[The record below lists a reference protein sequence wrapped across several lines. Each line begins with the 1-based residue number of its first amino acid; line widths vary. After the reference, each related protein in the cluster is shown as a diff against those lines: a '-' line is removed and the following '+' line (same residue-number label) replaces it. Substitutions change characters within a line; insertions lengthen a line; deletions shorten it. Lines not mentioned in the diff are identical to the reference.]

1 MVSRK
6 CFSGITLVLTKWC
19 NGGIIYSEGEVRMM
33 NVENIKVG
41 ETYKYKEL
49 CNLLDVKCETATNKR
64 VELYEEFQRY
74 FDYEKVNKQ
83 NFLITKIYDNP
94 LPGLENG
101 FFYKTM
107 IIPVKCSK
115 EDYQYLLQCS
125 RWAGDCWNEIVK
137 ADKEFDR
144 NNGRLMNKKELQSF
158 VKNLTPLHAAG
169 NQHVYLKYYIAR
181 DAMFRSRKAG
191 HENSKR
197 VKLPYKKKKYFVV
210 GWNVF
215 CYSIDYKRHELRLA
229 KKVDENGKYQKPIT
243 CSFKTMPRYV
253 VEIELIY
260 RDGLCLAIKYKEP
273 KINTDIKTNNV
284 AAIDLGE
291 IHSITSIDNNGN
303 AIIITGRK
311 IRSIKRLQNKE
322 QAKLRSKRDKLTKGS
337 RQYRKYS
344 RAIYK
349 LKVKTDKQILDCVHK
364 ISKLY
369 LDYCI
374 ENGISKVYYGDL
386 DSCTRNTKERANKL
400 IGQKLNDWCYGLLML
415 QLENKLSRYGIE
427 LVKVSEAYSSQTCP
441 HCGHRHKPTGRNYE
455 CQCGYKQ
462 HRDVVG
468 AMNIL
473 NFNEK
478 DVQLEKYNN
487 LKYLRIA

>member
-1 MVSRK
+1 M
-6 CFSGITLVLTKWC
+6 
-19 NGGIIYSEGEVRMM
+19 
-33 NVENIKVG
+33 NIKV
-41 ETYKYKEL
+41 EDIYKYKDI
-49 CNLLDVKCETATNKR
+49 CNLLGVPFSDATNKKI
-64 VELYEEFQRY
+64 EYLEEFERY
-74 FDYEKVNKQ
+74 CKFDRIDNR
-83 NFLITKIYDNP
+83 NFVIKEVYDKP
-94 LPGLENG
+94 LAGFENG

-107 IIPVKCSK
+107 YIPVKCSK
-115 EDYQYLLQCS
+115 SDYGYLMKCNKWS
-125 RWAGDCWNEIVK
+125 AECWNKLVE
-137 ADKEFDR
+137 ADTKFHEENSR
-144 NNGRLMNKKELQSF
+144 YMKKSELQSF
-158 VKNLTPLHAAG
+158 VKNITPLHAVG
-169 NQHVYLKYYIAR
+169 NQHVYLKYFNCR
-181 DAMFRSRKAG
+181 DAMFRSIQANHDG
-191 HENSKR
+191 SKSA
-197 VKLPYKKKKYFVV
+197 KLPYKKKKYFVT

-215 CYSIDYKRHELRLA
+215 CYVIDYKNHKLKLA
-229 KKVDENGKYQKPIT
+229 KKVDENGRPQKPII
-243 CSFKTMPRYV
+243 CSFKTMPKHV

-260 RDGLCLAIKYKEP
+260 RDGLCLAVKYKEP
-273 KINTDIKTNNV
+273 KTNTDIKTNNV

-303 AIIITGRK
+303 TIIITGRK

-322 QAKLRSKRDKLTKGS
+322 QAKLRSKRDKIAKGS

-349 LKVKTDKQILDCVHK
+349 LSIKTDKQILDCVHK

-386 DSCTRNTKERANKL
+386 DSCTRGHHDDMSKYTN
-400 IGQKLNDWCYGLLML
+400 QKLRDWCYGLLML

-441 HCGHRHKPTGRNYE
+441 HCGHRYKPTGRNYE

>member
-1 MVSRK
+1 
-6 CFSGITLVLTKWC
+6 
-19 NGGIIYSEGEVRMM
+19 M
-33 NVENIKVG
+33 NIENIRVG

-49 CNLLDVKCETATNKR
+49 CNLLGVKCETATNKR

-107 IIPVKCSK
+107 VIPVKCSK

-125 RWAGDCWNEIVK
+125 HWAGDCWNEIVK
-137 ADKEFDR
+137 ADKEFDK

-181 DAMFRSRKAG
+181 DAMFRSRQAEHK
-191 HENSKR
+191 NSNK
-197 VKLPYKKKKYFVV
+197 VKLPYKTKKYFVV

-229 KKVDENGKYQKPIT
+229 KKVDENGKYQNPIT
-243 CSFKTMPRYV
+243 CSFKTMPKHV

-260 RDGLCLAIKYKEP
+260 RDGLCLAVKYKEP
-273 KINTDIKTNNV
+273 KTNTDIKSNNV

-303 AIIITGRK
+303 AIIITGRR

-337 RQYRKYS
+337 RQYKKYS

-349 LKVKTDKQILDCVHK
+349 LSVKTDKQILDCVHK

-374 ENGISKVYYGDL
+374 EHGISKVYYGDL

-400 IGQKLNDWCYGLLML
+400 VGQKLNDWCYGLLML
-415 QLENKLSRYGIE
+415 QLENKLNRYGIE
-427 LVKVSEAYSSQTCP
+427 LIKVSEAYSSQTCP

-462 HRDVVG
+462 HRDIVG

-478 DVQLEKYNN
+478 DIQLEKYNN

>member
-1 MVSRK
+1 MCK
-6 CFSGITLVLTKWC
+6 LL
-19 NGGIIYSEGEVRMM
+19 EVKR
-33 NVENIKVG
+33 E
-41 ETYKYKEL
+41 
-49 CNLLDVKCETATNKR
+49 DATNKK
-64 VELYEEFQRY
+64 VEQLEEFERY
-74 FDYEKVNKQ
+74 F
-83 NFLITKIYDNP
+83 NFERPDKYNFIIKEIYDEP
-94 LPGLENG
+94 KPGFENG
-101 FFYKTM
+101 FFYKTV

-115 EDYQYLLQCS
+115 EDYGYLIQC
-125 RWAGDCWNEIVK
+125 RKWAGDCWNALVK
-137 ADKEFDR
+137 ADKDYYEE
-144 NNGRLMNKKELQSF
+144 NKKFMNRSQLQSF
-158 VKNLTPLHAAG
+158 VKGLTPLHAAG
-169 NQHVYLKYYIAR
+169 NQHVYLEYFTSR

-191 HENSKR
+191 HKNSNK
-197 VKLPYKKKKYFVV
+197 VELPYKKKKYFVV

-215 CYSIDYKRHELRLA
+215 CYVIDYKNHKLKLA
-229 KKVDENGKYQKPIT
+229 KKVDENGRPQKPVI
-243 CSFKTMPRYV
+243 CSFKTMPKHV

-273 KINTDIKTNNV
+273 KTNTDIKTNNV
-284 AAIDLGE
+284 SAIDLGE

-349 LKVKTDKQILDCVHK
+349 LSVKTDKQILDCIHK

-400 IGQKLNDWCYGLLML
+400 VGQKLNDWCYGLLML

>member
-1 MVSRK
+1 M
-6 CFSGITLVLTKWC
+6 
-19 NGGIIYSEGEVRMM
+19 
-33 NVENIKVG
+33 NIKVG
-41 ETYKYKEL
+41 DVYKYKDI
-49 CNLLDVKCETATNKR
+49 CNLLGVPFSDATNKK
-64 VELYEEFQRY
+64 VEYLEEFERY
-74 FDYEKVNKQ
+74 CKFDRIDNR
-83 NFLITKIYDNP
+83 NFVIKEVYDKP
-94 LPGLENG
+94 LAGFENG
-101 FFYKTM
+101 FFYKT
-107 IIPVKCSK
+107 IYVPVKCSK
-115 EDYQYLLQCS
+115 TDYDYLMKCNKWS
-125 RWAGDCWNEIVK
+125 AECWNKLVE
-137 ADKEFDR
+137 ADTKFHEE
-144 NNGRLMNKKELQSF
+144 NGRYMKKSELQSF
-158 VKNLTPLHAAG
+158 VKNITPLHAVG
-169 NQHVYLKYYIAR
+169 NQHVYLKYFNCR
-181 DAMFRSRKAG
+181 DAMFRSIQANHDG
-191 HENSKR
+191 SKTA
-197 VKLPYKKKKYFVV
+197 KLPYKKKKYFVT

-215 CYSIDYKRHELRLA
+215 CYVIDYKNHKLKLA
-229 KKVDENGKYQKPIT
+229 KKVDENGRPQKPII
-243 CSFKTMPRYV
+243 CSFKTMPKHV

-260 RDGLCLAIKYKEP
+260 RDGLCLAVKYKEP
-273 KINTDIKTNNV
+273 KTNTDIKTNNV

-349 LKVKTDKQILDCVHK
+349 LSVKTDKQILDCVHK

-386 DSCTRNTKERANKL
+386 DSCTRGHKNDMSKFTN
-400 IGQKLNDWCYGLLML
+400 QKLRDWCYGLLML

-478 DVQLEKYNN
+478 DIQLEQYNN

>member
-1 MVSRK
+1 
-6 CFSGITLVLTKWC
+6 
-19 NGGIIYSEGEVRMM
+19 MM
-33 NVENIKVG
+33 NIENIKVG
-41 ETYKYKEL
+41 EMYKYREL
-49 CNLLDVKCETATNKR
+49 CKLLGVKCQEGQNKR
-64 VELYEEFQRY
+64 IELYEEFQRY
-74 FDYEKVNKQ
+74 FEYEKVNKQ

-115 EDYQYLLQCS
+115 DDYQYLMQCS
-125 RWAGDCWNEIVK
+125 KWAGDCWNKLVK
-137 ADKEFDR
+137 ADNDFYKE
-144 NNGRLMNKKELQSF
+144 NGRLMQKSELQSF
-158 VKNLTPLHAAG
+158 VKNITPLHAVG
-169 NQHVYLKYYIAR
+169 NQHVYLKYYVAR
-181 DAMFRSRKAG
+181 DAMFRSRNAG
-191 HENSKR
+191 HKDSKK
-197 VKLPYKKKKYFVV
+197 VELPHKHKKYFVV

-215 CYSIDYKRHELRLA
+215 CYSIDYKNKILKLS
-229 KKVDENGKYQKPIT
+229 KKVDKNGKKQNPIV
-243 CSFKTMPRYV
+243 CSFKTMPKHV

-260 RDGLCLAIKYKEP
+260 RDGLCLAVKYKEP
-273 KINTDIKTNNV
+273 KTNTDIKTNNV

-291 IHSITSIDNNGN
+291 IHSITSIDNNCN

-374 ENGISKVYYGDL
+374 ENGISKVYYGDV
-386 DSCTRNTKERANKL
+386 DSCTRNTKERTNKL
-400 IGQKLNDWCYGLLML
+400 LGQKLNDWCYGLLML
-415 QLENKLSRYGIE
+415 QLENKLSRYKIE
-427 LVKVSEAYSSQTCP
+427 LVKVSEAYSSKTCP
-441 HCGHRHKPTGRNYE
+441 HSGHRHKPTGRNYE

>member
-1 MVSRK
+1 
-6 CFSGITLVLTKWC
+6 
-19 NGGIIYSEGEVRMM
+19 MM
-33 NVENIKVG
+33 NIENIKVG
-41 ETYKYKEL
+41 EMYKYREL
-49 CNLLDVKCETATNKR
+49 CKLLGVKCQEGQNKR
-64 VELYEEFQRY
+64 IELYEEFQRY
-74 FDYEKVNKQ
+74 FEYEKVNKQ

-115 EDYQYLLQCS
+115 DDYQYLMQCS
-125 RWAGDCWNEIVK
+125 KWAGDCWNKLVK
-137 ADKEFDR
+137 ADNDFYKE
-144 NNGRLMNKKELQSF
+144 NGRLMQKSELQSF
-158 VKNLTPLHAAG
+158 VKNITPLHAVG
-169 NQHVYLKYYIAR
+169 NQHVYLKYYVAR
-181 DAMFRSRKAG
+181 DAMFRSSNAG
-191 HENSKR
+191 HKDSKK
-197 VKLPYKKKKYFVV
+197 VELPHKHKKYFVV

-215 CYSIDYKRHELRLA
+215 CYSIDYKNKILKLS
-229 KKVDENGKYQKPIT
+229 KKVDKNGKKQNPIV
-243 CSFKTMPRYV
+243 CSFKTMPKHV

-260 RDGLCLAIKYKEP
+260 RDGLCLAVKYKEP
-273 KINTDIKTNNV
+273 KTNTDIKTNNV

-374 ENGISKVYYGDL
+374 ENGISKVYYGDV
-386 DSCTRNTKERANKL
+386 DSCTRNTKERTNKL
-400 IGQKLNDWCYGLLML
+400 LGQKLNDWCYGLLML
-415 QLENKLSRYGIE
+415 QLENKLSRYKIE

-478 DVQLEKYNN
+478 DIQLEKYNN

>member
-1 MVSRK
+1 M
-6 CFSGITLVLTKWC
+6 
-19 NGGIIYSEGEVRMM
+19 EVKR
-33 NVENIKVG
+33 E
-41 ETYKYKEL
+41 
-49 CNLLDVKCETATNKR
+49 DATNKK
-64 VELYEEFQRY
+64 VEQLEEFERY
-74 FDYEKVNKQ
+74 F
-83 NFLITKIYDNP
+83 NFERPDKYNFIIKEIYDNP
-94 LPGLENG
+94 KPGFENG
-101 FFYKTM
+101 FFYKTV
-107 IIPVKCSK
+107 IVPVKCSK
-115 EDYQYLLQCS
+115 EDYDYLIQC
-125 RWAGDCWNEIVK
+125 RKWAGDCWNALVK
-137 ADKEFDR
+137 ADKECYEE
-144 NNGRLMNKKELQSF
+144 NKKFMNRSQLQLF
-158 VKNLTPLHAAG
+158 VKGLTPLHAAG
-169 NQHVYLKYYIAR
+169 NQHVYLEYFTSR

-191 HENSKR
+191 HKNSNK
-197 VKLPYKKKKYFVV
+197 VELPYKKKKYFVV

-215 CYSIDYKRHELRLA
+215 CYVIDYKNHKLKLA
-229 KKVDENGKYQKPIT
+229 KKVDENGHQQPPIICT
-243 CSFKTMPRYV
+243 FKTMPKHV

-260 RDGLCLAIKYKEP
+260 RNGLCLAVKYKEP
-273 KINTDIKTNNV
+273 KTNTDIKTNNV

-349 LKVKTDKQILDCVHK
+349 LSVKTDKQILDCVHK

-400 IGQKLNDWCYGLLML
+400 VGQKLNDWCYGLLML
-415 QLENKLSRYGIE
+415 QLENKLSRYGIK
-427 LVKVSEAYSSQTCP
+427 LVKISEAYSSQTCP

-455 CQCGYKQ
+455 CQCGYEQ

-468 AMNIL
+468 AINIL

>member
-1 MVSRK
+1 
-6 CFSGITLVLTKWC
+6 
-19 NGGIIYSEGEVRMM
+19 M

-41 ETYKYKEL
+41 EIYKYKEL
-49 CNLLDVKCETATNKR
+49 CELLGVKCETATNKR

-74 FDYEKVNKQ
+74 FDFERPDNRH
-83 NFLITKIYDNP
+83 FLIKKIYDKP

-107 IIPVKCSK
+107 IIPTKCSNA
-115 EDYQYLLQCS
+115 DYQYLMRCS
-125 RWAGDCWNEIVK
+125 KWAGDCWNEIVK
-137 ADKEFDR
+137 ADKEFTK
-144 NNGRLMNKKELQSF
+144 NNGRVMNKKELQSF
-158 VKNLTPLHAAG
+158 VKNITPLHAVG
-169 NQHVYLKYYIAR
+169 NQHVYLKYFTAR
-181 DAMFRSRKAG
+181 DAMFNSMKAG
-191 HENSKR
+191 HKNSKK

-215 CYSIDYKRHELRLA
+215 CYSIDYKKHELRLA
-229 KKVDENGKYQKPIT
+229 KKVDENGKYQKPII
-243 CSFKTMPRYV
+243 CSFKTMPKHV

-273 KINTDIKTNNV
+273 KTNTNIKTNNV

-349 LKVKTDKQILDCVHK
+349 LSVKTDKQILDCVHK

-386 DSCTRNTKERANKL
+386 DSCTRGHSDDMSKYTN
-400 IGQKLNDWCYGLLML
+400 QKLRDWCYGLLML

-427 LVKVSEAYSSQTCP
+427 LIKVSEAYSSQTCP
-441 HCGHRHKPTGRNYE
+441 HCNHRHKPTGRNYE

-478 DVQLEKYNN
+478 DIQLEKYSN

>member
-1 MVSRK
+1 MVSIK
-6 CFSGITLVLTKWC
+6 CFSGITMVLTKWC
-19 NGGIIYSEGEVRMM
+19 ISGIIYLESAARMM
-33 NVENIKVG
+33 NVKNIKVG
-41 ETYKYKEL
+41 KTYKYKEL
-49 CNLLDVKCETATNKR
+49 CDLLGVKCETATNKR
-64 VELYEEFQRY
+64 VELLEEFERY
-74 FDYEKVNKQ
+74 FDFERPDKRH
-83 NFLITKIYDNP
+83 FLIKKIYDNP
-94 LPGLENG
+94 LQGLENG
-101 FFYKTM
+101 FFYKTV

-115 EDYQYLLQCS
+115 EDYQYLTKCS
-125 RWAGDCWNEIVK
+125 KWAGECWNKIVK
-137 ADKEFDR
+137 ADNDYYKENKKF
-144 NNGRLMNKKELQSF
+144 MNKKELQSF
-158 VKNLTPLHAAG
+158 VTNITPLHAVG
-169 NQHVYLKYYIAR
+169 NQHVYLKY
-181 DAMFRSRKAG
+181 
-191 HENSKR
+191 
-197 VKLPYKKKKYFVV
+197 FVT

-215 CYSIDYKRHELRLA
+215 CCSIDYKNHKLKLA
-229 KKVDENGKYQKPIT
+229 KKVDEDGKKQSPII
-243 CSFKTMPRYV
+243 CSFKTMPKHV

-260 RDGLCLAIKYKEP
+260 RDGLCLAVKYKEP
-273 KINTDIKTNNV
+273 KINKNIKTNNI

-291 IHSITSIDNNGN
+291 IQSITSIDNNGN

-349 LKVKTDKQILDCVHK
+349 LSVKTDKQILDCVHK

-386 DSCTRNTKERANKL
+386 DSCTRNTKERVNKL
-400 IGQKLNDWCYGLLML
+400 VGQKLNDWCYGLLML

>member
-1 MVSRK
+1 
-6 CFSGITLVLTKWC
+6 
-19 NGGIIYSEGEVRMM
+19 MM
-33 NVENIKVG
+33 NIENIKVG
-41 ETYKYKEL
+41 EMYKYREL
-49 CNLLDVKCETATNKR
+49 CKLLGVKCQEGQNKR
-64 VELYEEFQRY
+64 IELYEEFQRY
-74 FDYEKVNKQ
+74 FEYEKVNKQ

-115 EDYQYLLQCS
+115 DDYQYLMQCS
-125 RWAGDCWNEIVK
+125 KWAGDCWNKLVK
-137 ADKEFDR
+137 ADNDFYKE
-144 NNGRLMNKKELQSF
+144 NGRLMQKSELQSF
-158 VKNLTPLHAAG
+158 VKNITPLHAVG
-169 NQHVYLKYYIAR
+169 NQHVYLKYYVAR
-181 DAMFRSRKAG
+181 DAMFRSRNAG
-191 HENSKR
+191 HKDSKK
-197 VKLPYKKKKYFVV
+197 VELPHKHKKYFVV

-215 CYSIDYKRHELRLA
+215 CYSIDYKNKILKLS
-229 KKVDENGKYQKPIT
+229 KKVDKNGKKQNPIV
-243 CSFKTMPRYV
+243 CSFKTMPKHV

-260 RDGLCLAIKYKEP
+260 RDGLCLAVKYKEP
-273 KINTDIKTNNV
+273 KTNTDIKTNNV

-400 IGQKLNDWCYGLLML
+400 VGQKLNDWCYGLLML

-478 DVQLEKYNN
+478 DIQLEKYNN

>member
-1 MVSRK
+1 MTR
-6 CFSGITLVLTKWC
+6 LY
-19 NGGIIYSEGEVRMM
+19 NGCIIYLESEVRMM

-49 CNLLDVKCETATNKR
+49 CSLLGVVCETATNRK
-64 VELYEEFQRY
+64 VVLLEEFERY
-74 FDYEKVNKQ
+74 FDFERPDKYRFIIK
-83 NFLITKIYDNP
+83 KIYDNP

-115 EDYQYLLQCS
+115 EDYQYLMQCS
-125 RWAGDCWNEIVK
+125 KWAGDCWNKIVK
-137 ADKEFDR
+137 ADNDYYKENKKF
-144 NNGRLMNKKELQSF
+144 MNKKELQSF
-158 VKNLTPLHAAG
+158 VTNITPLHAVG
-169 NQHVYLKYYIAR
+169 NQHVYLKYFVSR
-181 DAMFRSRKAG
+181 DSMFRSRNAG
-191 HENSKR
+191 HKDSKK
-197 VKLPYKKKKYFVV
+197 VELPYKHKKYFVV

-215 CYSIDYKRHELRLA
+215 CYVIDYKNHKLKLA
-229 KKVDENGKYQKPIT
+229 KKVDENGRPQKPII
-243 CSFKTMPRYV
+243 CSFKTMPKHV

-260 RDGLCLAIKYKEP
+260 RDGLCLAVKYKEP
-273 KINTDIKTNNV
+273 KVNTNIETNNV

-303 AIIITGRK
+303 AIIITGKK

-386 DSCTRNTKERANKL
+386 DSCTRGHKNDMSKFTN
-400 IGQKLNDWCYGLLML
+400 QKLRDWCYGLLML

-462 HRDVVG
+462 HRDIVG

-478 DVQLEKYNN
+478 DIQLEKYNN